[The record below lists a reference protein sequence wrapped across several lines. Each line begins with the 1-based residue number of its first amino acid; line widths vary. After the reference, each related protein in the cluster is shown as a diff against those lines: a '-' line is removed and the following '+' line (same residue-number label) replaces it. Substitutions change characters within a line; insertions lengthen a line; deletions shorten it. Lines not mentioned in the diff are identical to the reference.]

1 MSLDSDDVRTIA
13 HLARLGLNEEARTA
27 LLDDLNAVLAFVESL
42 ADVDTSSVEPMAHP
56 LDARLAL
63 REDAV
68 TEGNA
73 REALQRP
80 APAVEDGYFL
90 VPRVIE

>member
-1 MSLDSDDVRTIA
+1 MALDGDDLKAIA
-13 HLARLGLNEEARTA
+13 RLARLGLDQAAREALA
-27 LLDDLNAVLAFVESL
+27 AELNGVLALVEEL
-42 ADVDTSSVEPMAHP
+42 QAVDTDGVEPLAHP
-56 LDARLAL
+56 LGTSVRL
-63 REDAV
+63 RDDVVEQ
-68 TEGNA
+68 GIA